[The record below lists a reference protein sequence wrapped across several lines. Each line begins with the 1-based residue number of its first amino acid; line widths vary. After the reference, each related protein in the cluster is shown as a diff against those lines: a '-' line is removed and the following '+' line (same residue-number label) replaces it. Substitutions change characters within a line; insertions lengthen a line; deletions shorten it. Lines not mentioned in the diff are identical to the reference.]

1 MADGKIVIAV
11 DADAKKAQKELD
23 SLSAKIDKM
32 EAKLNEDT
40 GTQSGL
46 KKELDAA
53 LQAAKQTE
61 DALKSLRS
69 EADRLKDI
77 TSGSASANPAEYI
90 DAYSRQA
97 EVAAQIKEQE
107 QLLAQQ
113 NKTAESLGNQY
124 AKITDKVINQTAALD
139 AAKTKAGELVQQ
151 ITNASG
157 ASAKMAEASA
167 RVEKSM
173 DKFGRRLGNLFNRA
187 LVFTVISRGLSQLRS
202 WIGKTIMKSDEA
214 RAAVAKLKGAL
225 LTLAQPIMKVVIPA
239 FVLLVNV
246 LTRIV
251 NALATLVSKLFGT
264 SFSKSASEAA
274 AAYGEEAEA
283 ISGVGDAAEKA
294 GKSMASFDE
303 INQLSGDSGT
313 GGSAGAGGGIGADTI
328 APDFSAMV
336 KDQLTSITEL
346 FAGAALLALGAILTF
361 SGANIP
367 LGIALM
373 ALGALAVWDVVS
385 NHWGEIAEIL
395 QGQVGLVTAIVSTAL
410 LAIGAI
416 LVFSGANIP
425 LGLGLMIAGAI
436 GLAATV
442 AANWGAITEALQGPI
457 GAITAI
463 VSGALFVVG
472 AILAFSGANIP
483 LGIGLM
489 VAGAAGLAA
498 VAAVNWNTITETLRG
513 PIGGIVAIVGAALL
527 ALGAILAFS
536 GANLPLG
543 IGLMVAGAAG
553 LAAVAAVNWN
563 TITETLRG
571 PIGGIVA
578 IVGAALLALGA
589 ILAFSGANLPLGIGL
604 MVAGAAGLAA
614 TSAINWDTIKAKL
627 QGPIGKITAI
637 VSAAL
642 LAIGAILAF
651 TGANIPLGVGLM
663 AAGAIGLAATVAVN
677 WNTIQGKMQGPL
689 GKITAI
695 VGGALLA
702 LGAVLLF
709 TGAGIPLGLGLLAA
723 GGVSLAAAIA
733 PNWNF
738 ITEKLKDCWG
748 KIKDFWKKNIAPVF
762 TGEWWANLAKNAM
775 NGLIAQIENGI
786 NSALGGLGGLVNGA
800 IRLLNKVPGVDLG
813 TVSWGNVQLP
823 RLASGAVIPPNREF
837 MAVLGDQKSGTNI
850 ETPLSTMV
858 QAFKQAMN
866 ENGGVGARQ
875 MTVVLQLDRRELG
888 RAVYQLNNEESQ
900 RVGVRLAGVKA

>member
-23 SLSAKIDKM
+23 TLSAKIDKM

-40 GTQSGL
+40 GTQSGI

-69 EADRLKDI
+69 EADRLKGI

-107 QLLAQQ
+107 QLLVQQ
-113 NKTAESLGNQY
+113 NKTAEKLGSQY

-139 AAKTKAGELVQQ
+139 AAKAKAGELVQQ

-157 ASAKMAEASA
+157 ASARMAEASA

-173 DKFGRRLGNLFNRA
+173 NKFGRRLSGVLRSA
-187 LVFTVISRGLSQLRS
+187 LVFTVLSRGLSQLRS
-202 WIGKTIMKSDEA
+202 WLSETIKKSDEA
-214 RAAVAKLKGAL
+214 RAAVARLKGAL

-239 FVLLVNV
+239 FILLVNV

-264 SFSKSASEAA
+264 SFPKSAAEAA
-274 AAYGEEAEA
+274 AAYGDEAEA
-283 ISGVGDAAEKA
+283 ISDVGDAAKKA

-303 INQLSGDSGT
+303 INQLSNDSGSS
-313 GGSAGAGGGIGADTI
+313 GGAGAGGGIGSDTI
-328 APDFSAMV
+328 APDFSAMI

-346 FAGAALLALGAILTF
+346 FVGAALLALGAILTF

-373 ALGALAVWDVVS
+373 AVGALAVWDAVS
-385 NHWGEIAEIL
+385 NHWGEIAGIL
-395 QGQVGLVTAIVSTAL
+395 QGQVGLITAIVSTAL
-410 LAIGAI
+410 LAIGAL

-425 LGLGLMIAGAI
+425 LGLGLMIAGAV

-442 AANWGAITEALQGPI
+442 AANWGSITEALQGPI
-457 GAITAI
+457 GIITAI
-463 VSGALFVVG
+463 VSGALLVVG

-483 LGIGLM
+483 IGIGLM
-489 VAGAAGLAA
+489 AAGAVGLAA
-498 VAAVNWNTITETLRG
+498 VAAVNWDTITAALRG
-513 PIGGIVAIVGAALL
+513 PVG
-527 ALGAILAFS
+527 
-536 GANLPLG
+536 N
-543 IGLMVAGAAG
+543 
-553 LAAVAAVNWN
+553 
-563 TITETLRG
+563 
-571 PIGGIVA
+571 IVA

-614 TSAINWDTIKAKL
+614 TATINWDTIKTKL

-642 LAIGAILAF
+642 LAVGAILAF
-651 TGANIPLGVGLM
+651 TGASLPLGIGLM
-663 AAGAIGLAATVAVN
+663 AAGAIGLAATAAVN
-677 WNTIQGKMQGPL
+677 WNTIQEKMKGPL

-733 PNWNF
+733 PNWEF
-738 ITEKLKDCWG
+738 IVSKVKDCWG

-775 NGLIAQIENGI
+775 NGLIAEIESGI
-786 NSALGGLGGLVNGA
+786 NRALGGLGGLVNGA
-800 IRLLNKVPGVDLG
+800 IRLLNKVPGVDIG
-813 TVSWGNVQLP
+813 NVSWGNVQLP

-850 ETPLSTMV
+850 ETPLATMV
-858 QAFKQAMN
+858 QAFKQAMT
-866 ENGGVGARQ
+866 ETGVAGSRQ
-875 MTVVLQLDRRELG
+875 MTVIFQLDRRELG
-888 RAVYQLNNEESQ
+888 RTIYQLNNEETQ
-900 RVGVRLAGVKA
+900 RVGVKLAGVKT